1 MNNRKG
7 LGTMLEV
14 KGIIPAMVTPLDQ
27 REEIDE
33 KALRKMVNRYIDAGV
48 HGLFCLG
55 TNGEFFNLSFEE
67 KLEVA
72 QIVIDEARGRVP
84 VYAGAGC
91 SGTGETSRLAQRL
104 EQAGADALSVI
115 TPYFLTYT
123 QAELQYHFEAVAGD
137 TSLPLVLYTIPV
149 RTGNTLSVQTVAR
162 LAELPNVVGIKDS
175 SGSFDNI
182 LQLIDR
188 TPESFSVLAGTDSLI
203 LSTLMAGG
211 TGAIAATANIF
222 PATVV
227 AIYEHWRRGEY
238 EQAEQAQRV
247 LRGLRAAFALGT
259 LPSVLKA
266 VLDEIGLPAGPARRP
281 VAPLTP
287 QALEEVRRMVADYTA
302 RGLL

>member
-1 MNNRKG
+1 
-7 LGTMLEV
+7 MLEV
-14 KGIIPAMVTPLDQ
+14 KGIIPAMVTPLNQ

-33 KALRKMVNRYIDAGV
+33 QALRGMVNRYIDAGV

-55 TNGEFFNLSFEE
+55 TNGEFFNLSFDE

-72 QIVIDEARGRVP
+72 KIVIDETRGRVP

-91 SGTGETSRLAQRL
+91 AGTGETRRLAQKL

-123 QAELQYHFEAVAGD
+123 QQELQYHFEAVAGD
-137 TSLPLVLYTIPV
+137 TPLPIVLYNIPA
-149 RTGNTLSVQTVAR
+149 RTGNTLSMETVAK

-175 SGSFDNI
+175 SGSFDTL

-188 TPESFSVLAGTDSLI
+188 TPASFSVLAGTDSLI
-203 LSTLMAGG
+203 LSTLMSGG
-211 TGAIAATANIF
+211 TGAIAATANVF
-222 PATVV
+222 PAVVV

-238 EQAEQAQRV
+238 EAAEQAQRI
-247 LRGLRAAFALGT
+247 LRDLRAAFGLGT

-266 VLDEIGLPAGPARRP
+266 VLDEIGLSAGPARRP

-287 QALEEVRRMVADYTA
+287 QALEKVRRMVAGYA
-302 RGLL
+302 EKGLL

>member
-1 MNNRKG
+1 
-7 LGTMLEV
+7 MLEI
-14 KGIIPAMVTPLDQ
+14 KGIIPAMVTPFNPQ
-27 REEIDE
+27 EEIDE
-33 KALRKMVNRYIDAGV
+33 KALREMVNRYIEAGV

-67 KLEVA
+67 KLTVA
-72 QIVIDEARGRVP
+72 QIVIDETGGRVP

-91 SGTGETSRLAQRL
+91 PGTDETRRLAQQL

-123 QAELQYHFEAVAGD
+123 QPELQYHFEAVAGD
-137 TSLPLVLYTIPV
+137 TSLPIVLYTIPA
-149 RTGNTLSVQTVAR
+149 RTGNTLTVQTVAK
-162 LAELPNVVGIKDS
+162 LAELPNIVGIKDS

-188 TPESFSVLAGTDSLI
+188 TPDSFSVLAGTDSLI
-203 LSTLMAGG
+203 LSGLMSGAK
-211 TGAIAATANIF
+211 GAIAATANIF
-222 PATVV
+222 PSTVV
-227 AIYEHWRRGEY
+227 SIYEHWSRGEY

-247 LRGLRAAFALGT
+247 LRELRAAFALGT

-266 VLDEIGLPAGPARRP
+266 VLDEIGLSAGPSRRP

-287 QALEEVRRMVADYTA
+287 QALKEVRQMVANYTE

>member
-1 MNNRKG
+1 ME
-7 LGTMLEV
+7 MLEV
-14 KGIIPAMVTPLDQ
+14 KGIIPAMVTPLNQDESINEKVL
-27 REEIDE
+27 RE
-33 KALRKMVNRYIDAGV
+33 MVNRYIESGV

-67 KLEVA
+67 KLTVA
-72 QIVIDEARGRVP
+72 QIVVDETRGRVP

-91 SGTGETSRLAQRL
+91 AGTGETRRLAQRL
-104 EQAGADALSVI
+104 EQAGVDALSVI

-123 QAELQYHFEAVAGD
+123 QPELQYHFEAVAGE
-137 TSLPLVLYTIPV
+137 TSLPIVLYTIPA
-149 RTGNTLSVQTVAR
+149 RTGNTLSVQTVAK
-162 LAELPNVVGIKDS
+162 LAEQQNIVGIKDS

-188 TPESFSVLAGTDSLI
+188 TPKSFSVLAGTDSLI

-222 PATVV
+222 PSAVV
-227 AIYEHWRRGEY
+227 SIYEHWQAGQY

-247 LRGLRAAFALGT
+247 LRDLRAAFSLGT

-266 VLDEIGLPAGPARRP
+266 VLEEIGLSAGPARRP

-287 QALEEVRRMVADYTA
+287 QALAEVQRMVAGYTEK
-302 RGLL
+302 GLL